1 MVVYI
6 LHYRWENEDN
16 GGAKVLGVYAE
27 DNLAEAQAEMRDLA
41 ARRKKLEENAFWQ
54 DDYTCEEPMAIFLG
68 HCGMGMYEVPEIY
81 RWEIECLPVKEVRS
95 A

>member
-16 GGAKVLGVYAE
+16 SGAEVLGVYAE

-41 ARRKKLEENAFWQ
+41 AKRKNWRRMLSGRM
-54 DDYTCEEPMAIFLG
+54 TI
-68 HCGMGMYEVPEIY
+68 
-81 RWEIECLPVKEVRS
+81 PVRNQWLYF
-95 A
+95 